1 MKHNPDDRSDNARR
15 IQRNINYTIK
25 NIEAAEEMI
34 AKTPDEKAKKA
45 LADKNERRRRAL
57 DAMRNEMRD
66 ETKGG
71 K

>member
-66 ETKGG
+66 ETKGD

>member
-34 AKTPDEKAKKA
+34 AKTPDEKTKKA